1 MRYLKL
7 FALVGVLGVSLL
19 AASGANAQRV
29 AIGVG
34 IGGPGYYGAAPICD
48 YGYYN
53 YYPYA
58 CAPYGYY
65 GPEWFDG
72 GFFIGAGPWF
82 RGYYGRG
89 FGRGFDRGRDFRG
102 RDFGGRDFRGGFD
115 GRRGF
120 DNRGSFRGSTGGN
133 FRGSTGGGFR
143 GSTGGGFRS
152 GGGGGSF
159 HGGGGGSF
167 HGGGG
172 GGSRSGGHGGGGHR

>member
-1 MRYLKL
+1 MRYLKIL
-7 FALVGVLGVSLL
+7 VFVGALMLT
-19 AASGANAQRV
+19 ASHANAQRV

-34 IGGPGYYGAAPICD
+34 IGGPGYVGVAPVCD

-82 RGYYGRG
+82 HG
-89 FGRGFDRGRDFRG
+89 
-102 RDFGGRDFRGGFD
+102 FRGGFRPGFGFRGRFD
-115 GRRGF
+115 GRPGFGGRPGFAGRPGFNGGRPGFAGRPGVGSGFRGGAPA
-120 DNRGSFRGSTGGN
+120 RGSVGGSFRG
-133 FRGSTGGGFR
+133 GS
-143 GSTGGGFRS
+143 S
-152 GGGGGSF
+152 GGSF
-159 HGGGGGSF
+159 HGGGAS

-172 GGSRSGGHGGGGHR
+172 GHGGHR

>member
-34 IGGPGYYGAAPICD
+34 IGGPGYYGPAPICD

-82 RGYYGRG
+82 HGFHGRG
-89 FGRGFDRGRDFRG
+89 FRGRDFDRGRDFRG
-102 RDFGGRDFRGGFD
+102 RTLPRSRFP
-115 GRRGF
+115 RRIQWTQGIQGETALTA
-120 DNRGSFRGSTGGN
+120 DPARVQSAGSWWLNRRRRQLPWLNRRQIPRLDRRQFPQR
-133 FRGSTGGGFR
+133 RWR
-143 GSTGGGFRS
+143 
-152 GGGGGSF
+152 
-159 HGGGGGSF
+159 
-167 HGGGG
+167 
-172 GGSRSGGHGGGGHR
+172 

>member
-34 IGGPGYYGAAPICD
+34 FGGPGYYGPAPICD

-65 GPEWFDG
+65 GPEWFNG

-82 RGYYGRG
+82 RGFRGG

-102 RDFGGRDFRGGFD
+102 GFNGRQGFN
-115 GRRGF
+115 
-120 DNRGSFRGSTGGN
+120 NRGSFRGSTGGS
-133 FRGSTGGGFR
+133 FRGSTGGSFR
-143 GSTGGGFRS
+143 GSTGGSFRGS
-152 GGGGGSF
+152 TGGSFRGGSGGGSF
-159 HGGGGGSF
+159 HGGGGAS
-167 HGGGG
+167 HSGG
-172 GGSRSGGHGGGGHR
+172 GGHGGGHR

>member
-34 IGGPGYYGAAPICD
+34 IGGPGYYGGYYGPAPICD

-82 RGYYGRG
+82 RGFRGG

-102 RDFGGRDFRGGFD
+102 RDFGGRDFRGGFN
-115 GRRGF
+115 GRSGF
-120 DNRGSFRGSTGGN
+120 AGRNGSGFRGSTGGN

-152 GGGGGSF
+152 GGGGSF
-159 HGGGGGSF
+159 HGGGGGA
-167 HGGGG
+167 
-172 GGSRSGGHGGGGHR
+172 SRSGGGGHGGGGHR